1 MLTEYLKR
9 KTRLEINLFKKMNN
23 RKKENMMLLTTSLIP
38 GLFAPLQDSALPIT

>member
-9 KTRLEINLFKKMNN
+9 ENRREKKMNN
-23 RKKENMMLLTTSLIP
+23 RKKEDIMLLTTCLIP

>member
-9 KTRLEINLFKKMNN
+9 ETRLEINLFKKINN
-23 RKKENMMLLTTSLIP
+23 RKKENMILLTTCLIP